1 MNYDKIAGN
10 SELTGRQRSLANLT
24 PHQFQKGTSGNP
36 SGRPRKGPATE
47 IYEQLW
53 DNQEFRERFRA
64 ATMERMLSKGV
75 AGFLM
80 SREVADRVEGPVKQ
94 EIDMQV
100 TLGLAETL
108 SKARQ
113 RIEE

>member
-1 MNYDKIAGN
+1 MNY
-10 SELTGRQRSLANLT
+10 ERLANPGNRPIT
-24 PHQFQKGTSGNP
+24 DQQGRWVKGQSGNP
-36 SGRPRKGPATE
+36 AGRPPKSLMQR
-47 IYEQLW
+47 QLEERAN
-53 DNQEFRERFRA
+53 DPEFVEKWIEAQLSRA
-64 ATMERMLSKGV
+64 MASGV
-75 AGFLM
+75 AGFLT
-80 SREVADRVEGPVKQ
+80 SREILDRVDGPVKQ

>member
-1 MNYDKIAGN
+1 MNYDRIGGN
-10 SELTGRQRSLANLT
+10 TGISPRSLSNLR
-24 PHQFQKGTSGNP
+24 PPWKPGESGNI
-36 SGRPRKGPATE
+36 SGRPKKSLMQSRLEEVANSP
-47 IYEQLW
+47 
-53 DNQEFRERFRA
+53 EFVEKWIA
-64 ATMERMLSKGV
+64 AAVDRSCNAQV

-80 SREVADRVEGPVKQ
+80 SREILDRVDGPVKQ

>member
-1 MNYDKIAGN
+1 MEAKANDPNFVAEWIEAAVD
-10 SELTGRQRSLANLT
+10 RSKA
-24 PHQFQKGTSGNP
+24 P
-36 SGRPRKGPATE
+36 
-47 IYEQLW
+47 
-53 DNQEFRERFRA
+53 
-64 ATMERMLSKGV
+64 GV

-80 SREVADRVEGPVKQ
+80 SRELLDRVDGPVKQ

-113 RIEE
+113 GLRSEVSRLARKRYRSAVKALTMDASR